1 MLRRLRRAVIF
12 LTAVSCL
19 AVPLAA
25 QSLVI
30 RRADGSD
37 ITLDAARLAALPRV
51 AFEAA
56 DHGTLTRFEGV
67 EVAALLRA
75 AEAGPV
81 DSLRGAALR
90 RALVFV
96 GRDGYTALIAL
107 PELDTGLG
115 GTKVYAVD
123 RENGAPLRADHGPWR
138 IIIVGDSRG
147 ARWVRQLMRIEVVQV
162 R

>member
-1 MLRRLRRAVIF
+1 MIQRLS
-12 LTAVSCL
+12 LL
-19 AVPLAA
+19 AVLLLLALPLGA
-25 QSLVI
+25 QSIVV

-37 ITLDAARLAALPRV
+37 VTLDSARIAALPRV
-51 AFEAA
+51 RFEAA
-56 DHGTLTRFEGV
+56 DHGTSKRFEGV
-67 EVAALLRA
+67 EIAALLRA

-96 GRDGYTALIAL
+96 GRDGYTGLIAL

-115 GTKVYAVD
+115 ATKVYAVD
-123 RENGAPLRADHGPWR
+123 RENGAPLSAEHGPWR
-138 IIIVGDSRG
+138 VVIVGDSRG

>member
-1 MLRRLRRAVIF
+1 MNSIARA
-12 LTAVSCL
+12 L
-19 AVPLAA
+19 ALLLLALPLSA
-25 QSLVI
+25 QSLIV

-37 ITLDAARLAALPRV
+37 VTLDAAKIASLPRIS
-51 AFEAA
+51 FEAE
-56 DHGTLTRFEGV
+56 DHGTRKRFEGV
-67 EVAALLRA
+67 EIAALLRA

-107 PELDTGLG
+107 PELDQTLG
-115 GTKVYAVD
+115 ATKVYAVD
-123 RENGAPLRADHGPWR
+123 RENGEALSAEHGPWR
-138 IIIVGDSRG
+138 ALVVGDSRG
-147 ARWVRQLMRIEVVQV
+147 SRWVRQLMRIEVVQV

>member
-1 MLRRLRRAVIF
+1 MLRSTLRLVA
-12 LTAVSCL
+12 LL
-19 AVPLAA
+19 AVALPLGA
-25 QSLVI
+25 QSLVV

-37 ITLDAARLAALPRV
+37 VTLDSARIAALPRV
-51 AFEAA
+51 RFEAA
-56 DHGTLTRFEGV
+56 DHGTRKRFEGV

-96 GRDGYTALIAL
+96 GRDGYTGLIAL
-107 PELDTGLG
+107 PELDGGLG
-115 GTKVYAVD
+115 ATKVYAVD
-123 RENGAPLRADHGPWR
+123 RENGAPLSAEHGPWR
-138 IIIVGDSRG
+138 VVIVGDSRG

>member
-1 MLRRLRRAVIF
+1 MIRASLRLFAVLF
-12 LTAVSCL
+12 LAL
-19 AVPLAA
+19 PLGA
-25 QSLVI
+25 QSIVV
-30 RRADGSD
+30 RRADGAD
-37 ITLDAARLAALPRV
+37 VTLDAARIATLPRV
-51 AFEAA
+51 SFEAA
-56 DHGTLTRFEGV
+56 DHGTTKRFEGV
-67 EVAALLRA
+67 EVVALLRA

-96 GRDGYTALIAL
+96 GRDGYTGLIAL

-115 GTKVYAVD
+115 ATRVFAVD
-123 RENGAPLRADHGPWR
+123 RENGAPLSAEHGPWR
-138 IIIVGDSRG
+138 IVIVGDSRG

>member
-1 MLRRLRRAVIF
+1 MTRLLLLVAFVF
-12 LTAVSCL
+12 AL
-19 AVPLAA
+19 PLGA

-37 ITLDAARLAALPRV
+37 VTLDSARLAAMPRV
-51 AFEAA
+51 AFEAM
-56 DHGTLTRFEGV
+56 DHGASKRFEGIAV
-67 EVAALLRA
+67 TTLLRA

-96 GRDGYTALIAL
+96 GRDGYTGLIAL

-115 GTKVYAVD
+115 GTKVYVVD
-123 RENGAPLRADHGPWR
+123 REDGTPLSAEHGPWR
-138 IIIVGDSRG
+138 IIVVGDSRA
-147 ARWVRQLMRIEVVQV
+147 ARWVRQLARIEVVQV

>member
-1 MLRRLRRAVIF
+1 
-12 LTAVSCL
+12 L
-19 AVPLAA
+19 ALPAIAPIGA

-37 ITLDAARLAALPRV
+37 VTLDSARLAALPRV
-51 AFEAA
+51 AFEAL
-56 DHGTLTRFEGV
+56 DHGAPKRFEGV
-67 EVAALLRA
+67 AVTALLRA

-96 GRDGYTALIAL
+96 GRDGYTGLIAL
-107 PELDTGLG
+107 PELDMGLG
-115 GTKVYAVD
+115 DTRVFAVD
-123 RENGAPLRADHGPWR
+123 REDGKPLSAEHGPWR
-138 IIIVGDSRG
+138 IVVVGDRRG
-147 ARWVRQLMRIEVVQV
+147 ARWVRQLVRIEVVQV

>member
-1 MLRRLRRAVIF
+1 MIRRLP
-12 LTAVSCL
+12 LML
-19 AVPLAA
+19 ALLLIALPLGA
-25 QSLVI
+25 QSIVV

-37 ITLDAARLAALPRV
+37 VTLDAARIASLPRV
-51 AFEAA
+51 RFEAA
-56 DHGTLTRFEGV
+56 DHGTTKRFEGV
-67 EVAALLRA
+67 EVTALLRA

-96 GRDGYTALIAL
+96 GRDGYTGLIAL

-115 GTKVYAVD
+115 ATKVYAVD
-123 RENGAPLRADHGPWR
+123 RENGAPLSAEHGPWR
-138 IIIVGDSRG
+138 VVIVGDNRG

>member
-1 MLRRLRRAVIF
+1 MRRPTLHVI
-12 LTAVSCL
+12 LLL
-19 AVPLAA
+19 ALALPLGA

-37 ITLDAARLAALPRV
+37 VTLDSARLAALPRV
-51 AFEAA
+51 RFEAS
-56 DHGTLTRFEGV
+56 DHGTTKRFEGV
-67 EVAALLRA
+67 AVAAVLRA

-96 GRDGYTALIAL
+96 GRDGYTGLIAL
-107 PELDTGLG
+107 PELDSGLG
-115 GTKVYAVD
+115 ATKVYVVD
-123 RENGAPLRADHGPWR
+123 REGGAPLSAEYGPWR
-138 IIIVGDSRG
+138 VVIVGDSRG